1 MESNW
6 DKLTLQEL
14 QKVCDDLIEEA
25 KIKVEVARELGNECL
40 SKVKMYFA
48 GPWFDEKSKLLMDTV
63 IEIVDILGDYCK
75 YDVYFPMLHKFDK
88 PNEAFYADTEAMY
101 SADYS
106 LVFISQKDIGTAF
119 ELGYMYNDTV
129 NPTNIVFLTYDETC
143 FDKKTNIML
152 AYAGNFSIA
161 FRNIVEFLAGNY
173 KVAKVPGFSND
184 WENME

>member
-25 KIKVEVARELGNECL
+25 KIKVEVARELGNEYL
-40 SKVKMYFA
+40 SKAKMYFA

-75 YDVYFPMLHKFDK
+75 YDVYFPMLHKFDR
-88 PNEAFYADTEAMY
+88 PNEAFKADTVNMCD
-101 SADYS
+101 SDIS
-106 LVFISQKDIGTAF
+106 IVFISQKDIGTAF
-119 ELGYMYNDTV
+119 ELGYMYNDMI
-129 NPTNIVFLTYDETC
+129 NPKNIGFLTYDETC
-143 FDKKTNIML
+143 FNKKTNIML

-161 FRNIVEFLAGNY
+161 FKDIVEFLAGNY
-173 KVAKVPGFSND
+173 KVAKEPGFSND

>member
-25 KIKVEVARELGNECL
+25 KIKVEVEQELGNECL
-40 SKVKMYFA
+40 FKAKMYFA

-88 PNEAFYADTEAMY
+88 PCEAFKADIEAMCL
-101 SADYS
+101 AAYS

-119 ELGYMYNDTV
+119 ELGYMYNDTI
-129 NPTNIVFLTYDETC
+129 NTKNIGFLTYDETC

-161 FRNIVEFLAGNY
+161 FKDIVEFLAGNF
-173 KVAKVPGFSND
+173 KVAKEPGFSND